1 MDTKHRPNFLVIG
14 VQKAGTTS
22 IYRYLSQ
29 HPQVYMSPVKETN
42 FLERDWTGVVT
53 KKPRKIDSLEKYLAL
68 FEKVEDEVAVGEAS
82 PNYLFHHETSI
93 PVIYNL
99 VPEAKLVVILRN
111 PIERAHSDYLMH
123 IRDAI
128 DGGDCRPL
136 GEQAR
141 QRPIKSF
148 QIRKGFY
155 CQSLKAFMDKFGA
168 DNLKVCLYD
177 DLVQDP
183 VAMMQDIYSFIG
195 VDDQFVPDTSV
206 RAQKAAVPQNKTVHR
221 VLQTRNPLRSL
232 AGSVLRLVFP
242 EKTRQAIRRY
252 LLSLNYKDKSALPL
266 SLEERRLLRDIYR
279 EDILELQELLQ
290 RDLSSWLTLPEPA
303 TSKVEVS

>member
-42 FLERDWTGVVT
+42 FLERDWTGVVS

-82 PNYLFHHETSI
+82 PNYLFHYETSI
-93 PVIYNL
+93 PMISNV

-128 DGGDCRPL
+128 NGGDCRPL

-155 CQSLKAFMDKFGA
+155 CQSLKAFIDQFGA
-168 DNLKVCLYD
+168 DHLKVCLYD
-177 DLVQDP
+177 DLLQDP
-183 VAMMQDIYSFIG
+183 VAMMQDIYRFLG
-195 VDDQFVPDTSV
+195 VDDQFVPDTSF
-206 RAQKAAVPQNKTVHR
+206 RAQKAAVPQNKTIHR

-232 AGSVLRLVFP
+232 AGSVLRLLFP
-242 EKTRQAIRRY
+242 EKTRQNIRRY

-279 EDILELQELLQ
+279 EDVLELQELLQ